1 MPDTLHEDIATA
13 VRSTALLADVT
24 IGMWSGERSDRRL
37 MDEVKVNNNAT
48 GDTGRVVKNL
58 LAGADAPLKD
68 VKAAFTAVRTAH
80 YALTLPWVSDPH
92 AVRQSGARLLP
103 TKLFDQYMQDIGRRK
118 HDASAALN
126 VFIDRYP
133 ALVQTAS
140 HNLGTMVHLSE
151 YPPPEVVRGAFKIV
165 IDIEPIPDATS
176 FKGLPD
182 AVLERL
188 GANLEKRQHRMIET
202 ATTAMWGTVRD
213 RVTHLA
219 GRLADPE
226 AVFKSTTLEA
236 ARNLGTLVP
245 GWNLVADARADE
257 IVHDIAR
264 MLPSDITEKTLRGN
278 PTVRKDTSDKAQA
291 IVDKLA
297 SWGL

>member
-68 VKAAFTAVRTAH
+68 VKSAFTAVRTAH
-80 YALTLPWVSDPH
+80 YGLTLPWVSDPH

-103 TKLFDQYMQDIGRRK
+103 TKLFDRYMQDIGRLK

-140 HNLGTMVHLSE
+140 HNLGTMVRLSE
-151 YPPPEVVRGAFKIV
+151 YPTPEVVRGAFKIV

-202 ATTAMWGTVRD
+202 ATTAMWETIRD

-236 ARNLGTLVP
+236 ARNLGALVP
-245 GWNLVADARADE
+245 GWNLADDARANE
-257 IVHDIAR
+257 IVQDIAH
-264 MLPSDITEKTLRGN
+264 MLPSDVTEKTLRGN
-278 PTVRKDTSDKAQA
+278 PAVRKDTSDKAQA

>member
-1 MPDTLHEDIATA
+1 MPETLHEDIAHA
-13 VRSTALLADVT
+13 VRSTALLADITVGT
-24 IGMWSGERSDRRL
+24 WSGERSDRGL
-37 MDEVKVNNNAT
+37 MDEVKVNNHAT
-48 GDTGRVVKNL
+48 GNTGRVVKNL

-68 VKAAFTAVRTAH
+68 VKSAFAAVRAAH

-103 TKLFDQYMQDIGRRK
+103 TKLFDRYMQDIGRLK

-133 ALVQTAS
+133 DLVQTAA
-140 HNLGTMVHLSE
+140 HNLGTMVRPDE
-151 YPPPEVVRGAFKIV
+151 YPTPEVVRAAFKIV
-165 IDIEPIPDATS
+165 VDIEPIPDATS

-202 ATTAMWGTVRD
+202 AQTAMWETIRD
-213 RVTHLA
+213 RVAHLA

-226 AVFKSTTLEA
+226 AVFRSSTLEA
-236 ARNLGTLVP
+236 ARGLGALVP
-245 GWNLVADARADE
+245 GWNMTNDARADE

-264 MLPSDITEKTLRGN
+264 MLPSDVTEKTLRGN
-278 PTVRKDTSDKAQA
+278 ATVRKDTSDKAQA

-297 SWGL
+297 SWGI